1 MIPQAANKLDE
12 FGCLVNVSSYFN
24 SFSDKLPEWIVK
36 FKQEGIS
43 DQEIA
48 EIIKGKTE
56 KYIGKWGNKSKVGML
71 IKTYDTERITSE

>member
-1 MIPQAANKLDE
+1 MIPQAANKLNE

-56 KYIGKWGNKSKVGML
+56 KYIGKWDNKSKVGML
-71 IKTYDTERITSE
+71 INSYDTERITSE